1 MSKENRERPLAGGG
15 KGAYSEDDMAMRIR
29 AVSDIVFKYIFGTEE
44 STELLKAFVNA
55 VLIDADYQP
64 IEELQV
70 VNPFNAKSY
79 LDDKVSII
87 DTRAK
92 DSRGNIYNVEVQ
104 IRSQGDFQERSLY
117 YWASAYS
124 GQLPEG
130 HEYRKLH
137 KVISISILDFILFP
151 KRIPFHS
158 CFMLRENGRRD
169 QVLSE
174 DCVMHYLECPKL
186 KQEPASEVEQW
197 LYLLLHAGEEDE
209 KMQVLIDQ
217 NEYFKKVMDRY
228 KYFASDEQAR
238 LAYEARQKFLH
249 DQASYLADA
258 KDAGWEEGREEGKLE
273 VARNLLALGLPAEQ
287 VVQATGLSIEEVEDL
302 DGSV

>member
-1 MSKENRERPLAGGG
+1 MDTVSNENRKQTLAGSK
-15 KGAYSEDDMAMRIR
+15 KGAYSEDDMALRIR
-29 AVSDIVFKYIFGTEE
+29 ALSDIVFKYIFGTEE
-44 STELLKAFVNA
+44 STDILKAFVNA
-55 VLIDADYQP
+55 VLTDGGYP
-64 IEELQV
+64 PVEELQV

-92 DSRGNIYNVEVQ
+92 DSKGNIYNLEVQ

-137 KVISISILDFILFP
+137 QVISISILDFVLFP
-151 KRIPFHS
+151 ESIPFHS
-158 CFMLRENGRRD
+158 CFMLRENNQSD
-169 QVLSE
+169 QVLSG

-186 KQEPASEVEQW
+186 KEEPASEVEQW

-209 KMQVLIDQ
+209 KMNV
-217 NEYFKKVMDRY
+217 
-228 KYFASDEQAR
+228 
-238 LAYEARQKFLH
+238 
-249 DQASYLADA
+249 
-258 KDAGWEEGREEGKLE
+258 
-273 VARNLLALGLPAEQ
+273 
-287 VVQATGLSIEEVEDL
+287 
-302 DGSV
+302 